1 MTLNYLTIYHNGST
15 LQVGDSIRLD
25 IDPSLYMGEPDL
37 TIGEHFKMYN
47 ADIYRIVLTSES
59 L

>member
-1 MTLNYLTIYHNGST
+1 MTLNYLSILRNDST
-15 LQVGDSIRLD
+15 LQVGGSIRLD
-25 IDPSLYMGEPDL
+25 VDTSLYMGEPDL

-47 ADIYRIVLTSES
+47 ADIFRIVLTSES